1 VKKQIGNASSLF
13 DRVVNI
19 SNRGYNRAVRKAK
32 IIVEANYAHRPLIQ
46 KMGSDKNFFE
56 EISEY

>member
-13 DRVVNI
+13 NRVVNI

-32 IIVEANYAHRPLIQ
+32 IIVEANYAHGPLIQ
-46 KMGSDKNFFE
+46 KMGSEKIFFE